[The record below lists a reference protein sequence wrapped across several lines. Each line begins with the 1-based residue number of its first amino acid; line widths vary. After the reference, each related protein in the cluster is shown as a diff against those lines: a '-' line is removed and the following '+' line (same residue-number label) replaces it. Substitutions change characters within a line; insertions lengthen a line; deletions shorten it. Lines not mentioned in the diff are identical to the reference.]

1 MDRTIFLLGA
11 NMIGAVLRAIENLTG
26 RGDAAVTVPALD
38 GALRPNRRLD
48 EAGMRLPL
56 EGVDSIVLLFGSPVA
71 SSGNTLHRL
80 SDGTDWRPWREF
92 DSRIACIAKA
102 DNDGLAVV
110 LEDGQILV
118 EGGSTP
124 SRGYSV
130 PAGLDCITAVAA
142 SPSAIYLANGS
153 ASNTA
158 ANWQTDLLQRNATG
172 SIWRIDRQS
181 GESRQ
186 LVDRLA
192 WPAGLLIEENLGDAA
207 LIFSE
212 AWKHRLV
219 RLPVPGGGTTVVH
232 ADLPGYP
239 GRLSPA
245 GTGAWL
251 AIFAPRSQLVEF
263 VLREQAY
270 KTRMIAEVPRQF
282 WIAPTL
288 RSGRSFYEP
297 LQGGSVKQLGLLK
310 PWAPTLSAGLCVR
323 LDRAFRPV
331 FSLHSRADGATHGV
345 TDMAEH
351 EGRLFVAASGDG
363 VVVGCDA
370 GTGTEGLNQ

>member
-11 NMIGAVLRAIENLTG
+11 NMIGAFLRAIDHLTG

-48 EAGMRLPL
+48 EAETRLPL
-56 EGVDSIVLLFGSPVA
+56 EGVGSIALLFGSPVA
-71 SSGNTLHRL
+71 SAGNTLYRL
-80 SDGTDWRPWREF
+80 ADGDDWQAWREF
-92 DSRIACIAKA
+92 DGRVACMA
-102 DNDGLAVV
+102 DAGDEGLVVV
-110 LEDGQILV
+110 LDNGQILI
-118 EGGSTP
+118 EGGSAP
-124 SRGYSV
+124 SRQYRV
-130 PAGLDCITAVAA
+130 PAGLDCITDAAV

-153 ASNTA
+153 ADNTA
-158 ANWQTDLLQRNATG
+158 GNWQTDLLQRNATG
-172 SIWRIDRQS
+172 SIWRIDRHS

-186 LVDRLA
+186 LADKLA
-192 WPAGLLIEENLGDAA
+192 WPAGLLFEENRGDAA

-219 RLPVPGGGTTVVH
+219 RLSVADGGTTVVH

-239 GRLSPA
+239 GRLAPA
-245 GTGAWL
+245 KDGAWL
-251 AIFAPRSQLVEF
+251 AVFAPRSQLVEF
-263 VLREQAY
+263 VLREHAY
-270 KTRMIAEVPRQF
+270 KTRMIAEIPRQF

-297 LQGGSVKQLGLLK
+297 LQGGGVKQLGLLK

-323 LDRAFRPV
+323 LDSTFQPV

-345 TDMAEH
+345 TGMAEH

-363 VVVGCDA
+363 VVVCCDA
-370 GTGTEGLNQ
+370 QTGEEGLSQ